1 MKGRNKRKV
10 RTGKVVSAN
19 MDKTIVVAV
28 GRLVRHPLYERVVRR
43 TSKFVAHDEA
53 NECRLGDRVMVM
65 ETRPVSK
72 TKRWRLV
79 KIIERVPEV

>member
-1 MKGRNKRKV
+1 
-10 RTGKVVSAN
+10 